1 MFVTQ
6 KPLLFRLAVFFL
18 AGFLPLHD
26 ARAALRVAA
35 IFTNHMV
42 LPRDKPIPLW
52 GQSLPDDTIL
62 VTFANQTKIAT
73 SDATGNWRLQLDE
86 LPACTDERTI
96 AITSTK
102 NSESIKISG
111 VLVGDVWLC
120 SGQSNMHFRM
130 NKVANAT
137 TEIAAAHH
145 PQIRFFTVAEQFSQ
159 QPETSIQGKWQ
170 ITSPTTVGECSA
182 VAYYFARDLQ
192 KAKNIPVGL
201 LISSVGGTRIQTWMN
216 PSTLKRLNEDTKNF
230 DLWKNVSAKDFNDI
244 AAAYRS
250 FQYYRDK
257 KNPSESPPKPPKMR
271 CHDCP
276 GALHFG
282 MIAPLQPFP
291 IRGVIWYQGEANSNQ
306 PENYR
311 KLLPAM
317 IADWR
322 HVWGAEIP
330 FLIVQ
335 LAPFSST
342 HPAFRE
348 AQASIV
354 KNTPHTALA
363 VTTDVGDAKD
373 IHPTRKQPVGER
385 LALAAR
391 ALSYGDAIES
401 SGPVF
406 QSMSVNENRAIL
418 QFTHTANGILAKGGV
433 LKGFVISGADGTF
446 HPADAVIQEKT
457 VIVRSPKVSR
467 PLHVRFGWQQVPDVD
482 FYNSEGLPAVP
493 FRTDSSSTP

>member
-1 MFVTQ
+1 MSRLL
-6 KPLLFRLAVFFL
+6 KPISVLFSVFL
-18 AGFLPLHD
+18 WGGFLLVNQ
-26 ARAALRVAA
+26 ALAALRVADV
-35 IFTNHMV
+35 FTNQMV
-42 LPRDKPIPLW
+42 LQRDQPVPLW
-52 GQSLPDDTIL
+52 GQSLPDDTIH
-62 VTFANQTKIAT
+62 VTFANQKKIAT
-73 SDATGNWRLQLDE
+73 SDAAGNWRLHLDA
-86 LPACTDERTI
+86 LPACSDERTI
-96 AITSTK
+96 AITSIK
-102 NSESIKISG
+102 NSETVKISG

-130 NKVANAT
+130 NKVANAA

-145 PQIRFFTVAEQFSQ
+145 PQIRFFTVAEQFAQ
-159 QPETSIQGKWQ
+159 QPAMSMRGQWQ
-170 ITSPTTVGECSA
+170 TISPTTVGECSA

-201 LISSVGGTRIQTWMN
+201 LISSVGGTKIQTWMN
-216 PSTLKRLNEDTKNF
+216 PSTLKRLNEDTKNI
-230 DLWKNVSAKDFNDI
+230 DLWKNVSAKDFSEI

-250 FQYYRDK
+250 FQYHRDK
-257 KNPSESPPKPPKMR
+257 KIPSESPPKPPKMR

-306 PENYR
+306 PDNYR

-322 HVWGAEIP
+322 HVWGAEMP

-342 HPAFRE
+342 NPAFRE

-406 QSMSVNENRAIL
+406 QSMSVIENRAIL
-418 QFTHTANGILAKGGV
+418 QFTHTANGILAKGGA

-457 VIVRSPKVSR
+457 VIVSSPKVSR

-493 FRTDSSSTP
+493 FRTDS